1 MSSEPARA
9 ARPTP
14 GGISVQVENQGTAV
28 VLDVSGEID
37 LATAPE
43 LEESI
48 GAALARNPEVLVI
61 DLSGVAFLASAGM
74 SVLIG
79 ASRQAGAKT
88 RFRLVATGAATLRPM
103 ELTGIAAEFSIH
115 ETREHALRG
124 S

>member
-1 MSSEPARA
+1 M
-9 ARPTP
+9 
-14 GGISVQVENQGTAV
+14 

-37 LATAPE
+37 MATAPE

-48 GAALARNPEVLVI
+48 SAALARNPEMLVV
-61 DLSGVAFLASAGM
+61 DLSGVGFLASAGM

-79 ASRQAGAKT
+79 ASRQAGEKT

-103 ELTGIAAEFSIH
+103 ELTGIATEFSIH

-124 S
+124 G